1 MVAAT
6 NKNSAPARAALA
18 IVLTAIIA
26 AVFFTAAASACSVF
40 ALTARDTTVLG
51 QNLDLDPPFP
61 GCVVVSP
68 RGIEKA
74 VLPWQGNGP
83 APYWGE
89 GPSWTSRYASVTFTC
104 WGRDF
109 IEGGM
114 NEAGLMI
121 DQANL
126 TAVYPAPDDRP
137 GVSPAQWM
145 QFQLDNYATVG
156 EVLAH
161 LDDLRLDGE
170 EWHFIV
176 ADAGGDCAVIEYLDS
191 AALVYSGSAVEVCAL
206 TNTEHRRALSHIAM
220 DAAFGGGVDIAAGG
234 DSYGRFARMAAFMRD
249 YDPARSGAIGG
260 YAFTILDEVR
270 AYDTLRSVV
279 YDSGRKR
286 VSWRT
291 PGNPDTRWLDFES
304 LALEEGSAAAMLG
317 VEEGGPGDASSL
329 LEPWTVEANRL
340 IVDGTVGARL
350 RASRAAASL
359 SSLEPAIDATVDHIA
374 GHPARVATR
383 AGESH

>member
-1 MVAAT
+1 MAAAT

-18 IVLTAIIA
+18 IVLTSIIA

-74 VLPWQGNGP
+74 VLPWEGNGP
-83 APYWGE
+83 VPCNAE
-89 GPSWTSRYASVTFTC
+89 VPSWTSRYASVTFTC

-126 TAVYPAPDDRP
+126 TAVYPAQDGRP

-145 QFQLDNYATVG
+145 QFQLDSYATVG

-176 ADAGGDCAVIEYLDS
+176 ADASGDCAVIEYPDS
-191 AALVYSGSAVEVCAL
+191 AALVYEGEAVEVCAL

-234 DSYGRFARMAAFMRD
+234 DSYGRFARMAALMRD

-260 YAFTILDEVR
+260 YAFEILDEVR

-279 YDSGRKR
+279 YDSGRMR

-304 LALEEGSAAAMLG
+304 LALEEGSVVAVLD

-329 LEPWTVEANRL
+329 LEPWTVEANRI
-340 IVDGTVGARL
+340 IVEGTVGARL
-350 RASRAAASL
+350 RASDADSASDSFGL
-359 SSLEPAIDATVDHIA
+359 TIDRTIGSIS
-374 GHPARVATR
+374 GHPTR

>member
-1 MVAAT
+1 MAAAT

-18 IVLTAIIA
+18 VLLATLTA
-26 AVFFTAAASACSVF
+26 AVLFTAPASACSVF

-61 GCVVVSP
+61 GCVVVNP
-68 RGIEKA
+68 RGIDKA

-83 APYWGE
+83 VPYEGE
-89 GPSWTSRYASVTFTC
+89 VPSWTSRYASVTFTC

-109 IEGGM
+109 VEGGM

-126 TAVYPAPDDRP
+126 TAIYPAQDGRP

-145 QFQLDNYATVG
+145 QFQLDNFATVS
-156 EVLAH
+156 EVIAH

-176 ADAGGDCAVIEYLDS
+176 ADAGGDCAVIEYPDG
-191 AALVYSGSAVEVCAL
+191 AALVYADDAVEVCAI

-234 DSYGRFARMAAFMRD
+234 DSYGRFARMAALVRD
-249 YDPARSGAIGG
+249 YEPSEDGDIGG
-260 YAFTILDEVR
+260 YAFKVLDEVR

-279 YDSGRKR
+279 YDSGLLR

-291 PGNPDTRWLDFES
+291 PGNPDTRWLDFEA
-304 LALEEGSAAAMLG
+304 LALDEGSVVVMLD
-317 VEEGGPGDASSL
+317 VEAGGPGDASAL
-329 LEPWTVEANRL
+329 LEPCSIETNRL
-340 IVDGTVGARL
+340 IVDGTVGERL
-350 RASRAAASL
+350 RSSGAASAL
-359 SSLEPAIDATVDHIA
+359 DSLGMTIDKTIDHIA
-374 GHPARVATR
+374 GHPTR
-383 AGESH
+383 TGETQ